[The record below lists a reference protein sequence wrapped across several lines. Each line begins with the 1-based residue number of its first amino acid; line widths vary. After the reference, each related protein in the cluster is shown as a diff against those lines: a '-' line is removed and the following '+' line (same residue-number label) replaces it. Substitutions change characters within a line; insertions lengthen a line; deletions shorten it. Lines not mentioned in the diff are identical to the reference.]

1 MLLAIKKIWESINVY
16 VKDNKLDLSDSRLSL
31 EQMTEAISKAIAEY
45 ETGIIENGTF
55 LGNSRDEDGEDWA
68 TLENDDIWL

>member
-1 MLLAIKKIWESINVY
+1 M
-16 VKDNKLDLSDSRLSL
+16 KDNKLDLSDSKLSL
-31 EQMTEAISKAIAEY
+31 EQMTETISKAIAEY

-68 TLENDDIWL
+68 TLENDDIWFYLDKE